1 MDEKQRQR
9 ERQIAAGQWL
19 RAARER
25 KGFATLSQFAKKLGI
40 DSSQLSRYELGTSAV
55 SSERAEQIA
64 AALGMDII
72 ETRRGLR
79 LWVPDEKPGRRK
91 PPTDEELRRSGLK
104 DETVNAIIAMRERIA
119 RAAAKGDETLIQRMN
134 RVTEVLDEDR
144 DAG

>member
-25 KGFATLSQFAKKLGI
+25 KGFATLAQFAKKLGI

-64 AALGMDII
+64 AALDMNII
-72 ETRRGLR
+72 EVRRGLQ
-79 LWVPDEKPGRRK
+79 LWVPDEAPGRRE

-104 DETVNAIIAMRERIA
+104 PETAEAIIRMRKRIA
-119 RAAAKGDETLIQRMN
+119 RWIAEGDETLIRQGDRL
-134 RVTEVLDEDR
+134 TEAIDEER